1 MIDKYGFHIELVVQ
15 SNTSMHGS
23 AEGHTGYIYRRNYDN
38 KSSNVVAGCKTKIQG
53 ISCDLRFQLAYQLS
67 KYQMSVKLKQGSIKS
82 RIERSQEK
90 RLTRSIAEKSIEE
103 LLEGPNKRVKDLPFK
118 VWRDIITSMILI
130 AKTKPHVNE
139 IHGMLDYFG
148 YKLIIWET
156 TTILELALWKM
167 KINEKSH
174 QEADTQ
180 IQKRLKTDESTIR
193 LQCRVTSGADVVI
206 KCVLPFLGIG

>member
-1 MIDKYGFHIELVVQ
+1 MIDIYGFHIDLLVQ
-15 SNTSMHGS
+15 SNTSMDGS
-23 AEGHTGYIYRRNYDN
+23 AEGHTGYIYRRNYDI
-38 KSSNVVAGCKTKIQG
+38 KSSNVVAGCKTEIQG
-53 ISCDLRFQLAYQLS
+53 VSCDLRFQLAYLLS
-67 KYQMSVKLKQGSIKS
+67 KYQIPVKVKQDSIKS

-90 RLTRSIAEKSIEE
+90 RSTRSIAEKSIEE
-103 LLEGPNKRVKDLPFK
+103 LLEGPKLRVKDLPFK

-130 AKTKPHVNE
+130 AKTKSHVNE

-156 TTILELALWKM
+156 KTILELALWKM

-174 QEADTQ
+174 QEGDTQ

-206 KCVLPFLGIG
+206 KCVVPFLGIG